1 MGLIEVLLTWLTAP
15 ARWQGSDGIPTRVS
29 EHLILSVLAVLGAAV
44 LALPLGMALGHLRK
58 GGFLAM
64 NVANVGRALPSM
76 ALLALALPLAFALN
90 LGLGFWPTFL
100 ALVPLGLPPILTNT
114 YVAVSEVDADV
125 VDSAR
130 GMGMSEWQ
138 VLWRVELPLAAALI
152 VDGIRNAAVA
162 IVATATLGALVA
174 GGGLGRYI
182 VDGLQRQETPRIL
195 AGAVLVAMMAIV
207 TEFGLGLVQ
216 RMVTPRG
223 ASRNIDEPGASVL
236 TTRRGTVSV

>member
-1 MGLIEVLLTWLTAP
+1 MGLIEGLLTWLSSP

-29 EHLILSVLAVLGAAV
+29 EHLLLSTVAVLAAAA
-44 LALPLGMALGHLRK
+44 LALPLGMALGHVRK

-76 ALLALALPLAFALN
+76 ALLALALPVAFAFN

-114 YVAVSEVDADV
+114 YVAISEVDADI

-138 VLWRVELPLAAALI
+138 VLWRVELPLAAPLI

-182 VDGLQRQETPRIL
+182 VDGLARQETPRIL
-195 AGAVLVAMMAIV
+195 AGAVLVALMAIA
-207 TEFGLGLVQ
+207 TEYGLGLVQ
-216 RMVTPRG
+216 RLVTPRG
-223 ASRNIDEPGASVL
+223 AKRQIDQAAI
-236 TTRRGTVSV
+236 TR

>member
-1 MGLIEVLLTWLTAP
+1 LL
-15 ARWQGSDGIPTRVS
+15 
-29 EHLILSVLAVLGAAV
+29 LSVVAVLAAAA
-44 LALPLGMALGHLRK
+44 LALPLGIALGHVRK

-76 ALLALALPLAFALN
+76 ALLALALPIAFALN

-100 ALVPLGLPPILTNT
+100 AVAPLGLPPILTNS
-114 YVAVSEVDADV
+114 YVAMTEVDADV

-138 VLWRVELPLAAALI
+138 VLWRVELPLAAPLI

-182 VDGLQRQETPRIL
+182 VDGLARQETPRIL
-195 AGAVLVAMMAIV
+195 AGAVLVAAMAIV
-207 TEFGLGLVQ
+207 TEYGLGLVQ
-216 RMVTPRG
+216 RRVTPRG
-223 ASRNIDEPGASVL
+223 ASRHVDPAL
-236 TTRRGTVSV
+236 MP

>member
-1 MGLIEVLLTWLTAP
+1 MGMIEALFAWLAAP
-15 ARWQGSDGIPTRVS
+15 DRWQGSDGIPTRVS
-29 EHLILSVLAVLGAAV
+29 EHMLLSVVAVLAAAA

-76 ALLALALPLAFALN
+76 ALLALALPVAFAMN

-114 YVAVSEVDADV
+114 YVAVSEVDPDV
-125 VDSAR
+125 IDSAR

-138 VLWRVELPLAAALI
+138 VLWRAELPLAAPLI
-152 VDGIRNAAVA
+152 IDGIRNAAVA

-182 VDGLQRQETPRIL
+182 VDGLARQETPRIL
-195 AGAVLVAMMAIV
+195 AGAVLVALMAIV
-207 TEFGLGLVQ
+207 TEYGLGLVQ
-216 RMVTPRG
+216 RAVTPRG
-223 ASRNIDEPGASVL
+223 LSRPADDAAPVH
-236 TTRRGTVSV
+236 

>member
-1 MGLIEVLLTWLTAP
+1 MGLIESLIAWLAAP
-15 ARWQGSDGIPTRVS
+15 ERWHGSDGIPTRVS
-29 EHLILSVLAVLGAAV
+29 EHLVLSVVAVLAAVV

-76 ALLALALPLAFALN
+76 ALLALALPIAFSLN

-138 VLWRVELPLAAALI
+138 LLWRAELRLAAPLI

-182 VDGLQRQETPRIL
+182 VDGLARQETPRIL
-195 AGAVLVAMMAIV
+195 AGAVLVALMAIA
-207 TEFGLGLVQ
+207 TEYGLGLVQ
-216 RMVTPRG
+216 RWVTPRG
-223 ASRNIDEPGASVL
+223 AKPRDDAPA
-236 TTRRGTVSV
+236 VSH

>member
-1 MGLIEVLLTWLTAP
+1 MVA
-15 ARWQGSDGIPTRVS
+15 
-29 EHLILSVLAVLGAAV
+29 VLAAAA
-44 LALPLGMALGHLRK
+44 LALPLGMALGHVRK

-76 ALLALALPLAFALN
+76 ALLALALPVAFAFN

-114 YVAVSEVDADV
+114 YVAISEVDADI

-182 VDGLQRQETPRIL
+182 VDGLARQETPRIL
-195 AGAVLVAMMAIV
+195 AGAVLVALMAIT
-207 TEFGLGLVQ
+207 TEYGLGLVQ
-216 RMVTPRG
+216 RLVTPRG
-223 ASRNIDEPGASVL
+223 AKRQIDQAAI
-236 TTRRGTVSV
+236 TR

>member
-1 MGLIEVLLTWLTAP
+1 MGIMEALFAWLSAP
-15 ARWQGSDGIPTRVS
+15 AHWQGSDGIPTRVS
-29 EHLILSVLAVLGAAV
+29 EHMMLSAVAVLAAAA
-44 LALPLGMALGHLRK
+44 LALPLGMALGHMRK

-76 ALLALALPLAFALN
+76 ALLALALPIAFAMN

-114 YVAVSEVDADV
+114 YVAVSEVDGDV

-130 GMGMSEWQ
+130 GMGLSDWQ
-138 VLWRVELPLAAALI
+138 VLRRVELPLAAPLI
-152 VDGIRNAAVA
+152 IDGIRNAAVS

-195 AGAVLVAMMAIV
+195 AGAVLVALMSIA
-207 TEFGLGLVQ
+207 TEYGLGLVQ
-216 RMVTPRG
+216 RLVTPHG
-223 ASRNIDEPGASVL
+223 VSRPVDDVGL
-236 TTRRGTVSV
+236 TP

>member
-1 MGLIEVLLTWLTAP
+1 MGIIEALVAWLEVP
-15 ARWQGSDGIPTRVS
+15 ARWQGSDGIPTRLA
-29 EHLILSVLAVLGAAV
+29 EHALLSVVSVLAAAAI
-44 LALPLGMALGHLRK
+44 ALPLGLALGHFRK
-58 GGFLAM
+58 GGFMAM

-76 ALLALALPLAFALN
+76 ALLALALPVAFALN

-100 ALVPLGLPPILTNT
+100 ALVPLGLPPILTNS
-114 YVAVSEVDADV
+114 YVAISEVDRDI

-130 GMGMSEWQ
+130 GMGMNQWQ
-138 VLWRVELPLAAALI
+138 MLWRVELPLAAPLI

-195 AGAVLVAMMAIV
+195 AGALLVALMAIA
-207 TEFGLGLVQ
+207 TEYGLGVLQ
-216 RMVTPRG
+216 RVVTPRG
-223 ASRNIDEPGASVL
+223 AHRQVDESVL
-236 TTRRGTVSV
+236 MR

>member
-1 MGLIEVLLTWLTAP
+1 MALGRPLGLIDSLIAWLVVP
-15 ARWQGSDGIPTRVS
+15 ARWQGSDGIPTRVG
-29 EHLILSVLAVLGAAV
+29 EHLLLSVVAV
-44 LALPLGMALGHLRK
+44 LAAVALAMPLGVALGHFHK
-58 GGFLAM
+58 GGFVAM

-100 ALVPLGLPPILTNT
+100 ALVPLGLPPILTNS
-114 YVAVSEVDADV
+114 YVAVSEVDVDI

-130 GMGMSEWQ
+130 GMGMSSWQ
-138 VLWRVELPLAAALI
+138 ILWRAELPLAAPMI
-152 VDGIRNAAVA
+152 VDGIRNSAVA

-195 AGAVLVAMMAIV
+195 AGAVLVALMAIV
-207 TEFGLGLVQ
+207 TEYGLGLVQ
-216 RMVTPRG
+216 RFVTPRG
-223 ASRNIDEPGASVL
+223 ERKP
-236 TTRRGTVSV
+236 T

>member
-1 MGLIEVLLTWLTAP
+1 M
-15 ARWQGSDGIPTRVS
+15 
-29 EHLILSVLAVLGAAV
+29 
-44 LALPLGMALGHLRK
+44 
-58 GGFLAM
+58 
-64 NVANVGRALPSM
+64 ANVGRALPSM

-100 ALVPLGLPPILTNT
+100 ALVPLGLPPILTNS
-114 YVAVSEVDADV
+114 YVAVSEVDADI

-130 GMGMSEWQ
+130 GMGMSSWQ
-138 VLWRVELPLAAALI
+138 ILWRAELPLAAPMI
-152 VDGIRNAAVA
+152 VDGIRNSAVA

-195 AGAVLVAMMAIV
+195 AGAVLVALMAIV
-207 TEFGLGLVQ
+207 TEYGLGLVQ

-223 ASRNIDEPGASVL
+223 ERKP
-236 TTRRGTVSV
+236 T

>member
-1 MGLIEVLLTWLTAP
+1 MGLIESLMAWLAAP

-29 EHLILSVLAVLGAAV
+29 EHLLLSFVAVLAAAA

-76 ALLALALPLAFALN
+76 ALLALALPIAFALN

-114 YVAVSEVDADV
+114 FVAVSEVDADV

-130 GMGMSEWQ
+130 GMGMSDWQ
-138 VLWRVELPLAAALI
+138 VLWRAELPLAAPLI
-152 VDGIRNAAVA
+152 VDGIRNSAVA

-182 VDGLQRQETPRIL
+182 VDGLARQETPRIL
-195 AGAVLVAMMAIV
+195 AGAVLVAIMAIL
-207 TEFGLGLVQ
+207 TEYGLSRVQ

-223 ASRNIDEPGASVL
+223 VNRPLDDPALMR
-236 TTRRGTVSV
+236 

>member
-1 MGLIEVLLTWLTAP
+1 MGLIEGLLAWLTAP

-29 EHLILSVLAVLGAAV
+29 EHLFLSALAVLAAV
-44 LALPLGMALGHLRK
+44 ALALPLGMALGHLRK

-76 ALLALALPLAFALN
+76 ALLALALPVAFAFN

-138 VLWRVELPLAAALI
+138 VLWRVELPLAAPLI
-152 VDGIRNAAVA
+152 VDGVRNAAVA

-195 AGAVLVAMMAIV
+195 AGAVLVALMAIV
-207 TEFGLGLVQ
+207 TEYGLGLVQ
-216 RMVTPRG
+216 RLVTPRG
-223 ASRNIDEPGASVL
+223 VSRSIGDAT
-236 TTRRGTVSV
+236 TTR